1 MKQNKTIIT
10 CLAAVIGLAFVF
22 AQPAEARRQKKA
34 DKAKSEA
41 AAKDSANASK
51 RPYAKVFKKKDKLT
65 QVQQKELSLFLYENK
80 VYVEFP
86 VRNFGREYL
95 LSSSILEANIPLM
108 VGRQVNDQMIFT
120 VHRADTLLTFSRPKA
135 NYRIS
140 EGDMTTAKAFEL
152 SGANA
157 IFRTASIEAWN
168 NDSTAVLVELTDF
181 LSSSNKEV
189 FDPDGIPY
197 DIGMTIKECAVKSQL
212 SYLIGV
218 KAFRRCVCL
227 EQSVTGSLSLAG
239 TLIGELSEKPSFQG
253 TLQTLITLLPADND
267 RMMPREA
274 HAAVGTRFV
283 AYNDYRDLE
292 RTKTGYYATR
302 RKFTPG
308 DVITFYVDSLI
319 SPSWTEAVRRAAEG
333 WNDSFE
339 KAGLGRPLQLVP
351 FPKDSTFSA
360 ADPLENVI
368 LFANSNSQSVS
379 LSLPTD
385 PRTGEIL
392 STHIY
397 VPRNLVEDV
406 RRYGI
411 CKMAETDERYRCH
424 DLPDDLLAEILQAK
438 MLTAFGHSLGL
449 STNLAGSA
457 AYTPEQLRSPEFTQK
472 YGITASVMDGQIYN
486 YVAMPG
492 DKEKGVALTFN
503 HPGVYDDFVVK
514 YLYTPDVSDDTLK
527 QWVKSHA
534 GDARYFYGR
543 RSLRY
548 ATDPRSQSFDMSSD
562 PLQAAR
568 NMMQH
573 YRYLAKHAPEWTNY
587 SELPDTY
594 RELFPEFVINDYFSL
609 LQTVTAFIGGVYF
622 DEYVG
627 QDCEQT
633 PLTRA
638 VPRKKQ
644 REAVRMLF
652 NELSEVSWLDSNPM
666 FFGSAGPSADVGG
679 WIRRKCYA
687 VQLSMAYKLPYMD
700 MSVLHA
706 DKPYTQGDLI
716 DDIIDCCFRPVKV
729 GRKPSAEEL
738 QEMHA
743 LVTYLI
749 NESEMLASINK
760 AKLNHGEAQLSA
772 TAEEPV
778 CGVTGSPDE
787 TMGMGAVTEIN
798 YFPKTDLTPILLEKL
813 QKVRPLLVKAK
824 SLLPSQTDK
833 YKVDYTIKAIDRV
846 TKD

>member
-34 DKAKSEA
+34 DKAKA
-41 AAKDSANASK
+41 AAVAKDSANASK
-51 RPYAKVFKKKDKLT
+51 RPYAKVFKKKEKLT
-65 QVQQKELSLFLYENK
+65 QVRQKEISLFLYDNK

-95 LSSSILEANIPLM
+95 LSSSLLEANIPLM
-108 VGRQVNDQMIFT
+108 VGCQANEQMIFT
-120 VHRADTLLTFSRPKA
+120 VNRADTLLTFSHPKA
-135 NYRIS
+135 NYRVS

-157 IFRTASIEAWN
+157 IFRTAAIQAWN
-168 NDSTAVLVELTDF
+168 NDSTAVLVELTSF

-189 FDPDGIPY
+189 FDPKGISY
-197 DIGMTIKECAVKSQL
+197 DVGTSIKECTVKSQL
-212 SYLIGV
+212 SYLLCV
-218 KAFRRCVCL
+218 KSFRRCVCL
-227 EQSVTGSLSLAG
+227 EQSVTGALSLAASFV
-239 TLIGELSEKPSFQG
+239 GELSEKPSFQG
-253 TLQTLITLLPADND
+253 TLQTLITLLPAEDE
-267 RMMPREA
+267 RMTPREA

-283 AYNDYRDLE
+283 TYDDYRDLE

-308 DVITFYVDSLI
+308 DVMTFYVDSLL
-319 SPSWTEAVRRAAEG
+319 SASWTEAVRRAAEG

-339 KAGLGRPLQLVP
+339 KAGLGRPIQLVP
-351 FPKDSTFSA
+351 FPKDTTFSA

-368 LFANSNSQSVS
+368 HFANSNSQSVS
-379 LSLPTD
+379 FSSPLD
-385 PRTGEIL
+385 VRTGEIL

-438 MLTAFGHSLGL
+438 MLTAFGYALGL
-449 STNLAGSA
+449 SANLAGSA
-457 AYTPEQLRSPEFTQK
+457 AYTPEQLRSPEFTRK
-472 YGITASVMDGQIYN
+472 NGITASVMDGQIYN

-492 DKEKGVALTFN
+492 DKERGVVLTFN
-503 HPGVYDDFVVK
+503 RPGVCDDFVVK

-548 ATDPRSQSFDMSSD
+548 ATDPRSQAFDMSSD
-562 PLQAAR
+562 PIQAAR

-573 YRYLAKHAPEWTNY
+573 YRYLAKHAPEWTTY

-594 RELFPEFVINDYFSL
+594 RQLFPEYVINDYFSL

-627 QDCEQT
+627 QDCQQT
-633 PLTRA
+633 PLTRP
-638 VPRKKQ
+638 VSGKKQ
-644 REAVRMLF
+644 REAVRVLF
-652 NELSEVSWLDSNPM
+652 NELSDASWLDSNPE

-679 WIRRKCYA
+679 WVQRKFFA
-687 VQLSMAYKLPYMD
+687 IQLTMGYKLPYMD
-700 MSVLHA
+700 MSILHA

-716 DDIIDCCFRPVKV
+716 DDIIDCCYHSVKV
-729 GRKPSAEEL
+729 GRKPSTLEL

-743 LVTYLI
+743 MVSYII
-749 NESEMLASINK
+749 NGSEMLSSINK

-772 TAEEPV
+772 RVGESDHSVAANPYEP
-778 CGVTGSPDE
+778 GV
-787 TMGMGAVTEIN
+787 MGAVTELSH
-798 YFPKTDLTPILLEKL
+798 FPRTDLTPILLEKL
-813 QKVRPLLVKAK
+813 RKIRPLLVKAK